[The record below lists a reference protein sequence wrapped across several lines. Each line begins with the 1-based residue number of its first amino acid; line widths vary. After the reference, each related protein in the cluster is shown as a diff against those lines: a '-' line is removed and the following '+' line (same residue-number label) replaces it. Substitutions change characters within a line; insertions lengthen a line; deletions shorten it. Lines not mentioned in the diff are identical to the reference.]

1 MGTPILSVSKLKSWK
16 SCRRKY
22 YYKSILNIRPK
33 VTLKPFYIGSIIHEG
48 IEEYLKNESVEPI
61 IEKYTEQFEGMDE
74 NLQEFYGFD
83 FPESIKGILE
93 GYVDYWSPKD
103 EKLIVHEVELSFGY
117 DKPVEIASNTYL
129 RGRVDA
135 IVENEKGLW
144 IMEHKT
150 CKSMPADAYRFTDL
164 QTSLYQEAL
173 EKLGWKDIRGSMY
186 DYIRKKVPAVPDTL
200 LKGGLSKR
208 KNIDTTY
215 ETYMKTILEHKLNP
229 DDYKDILMTL
239 KAKGNQ
245 FFKRAMVVKP
255 QVLRKSFLEDAQ
267 SVANE
272 IAWIDY
278 EGNPTEKFYRN
289 LGMQCNNCEYRA
301 LCEAELMDYD
311 VDFLIKN
318 SFIKKDEDESIE
330 EENQE

>member
-1 MGTPILSVSKLKSWK
+1 MDYPVLSVSKIKSWK
-16 SCRRKY
+16 ACRRKY

-33 VTLKPFYIGSIIHEG
+33 VTLKPFYLGSVIHEG
-48 IEEYLKNESVEPI
+48 VEAYLETLPIQNVIDKYINEFN
-61 IEKYTEQFEGMDE
+61 QMDE
-74 NLQEFYGFD
+74 STQEFYGFD
-83 FPESIKGILE
+83 FPELITGILK
-93 GYVDYWSPKD
+93 GYEEYWGPKD
-103 EKLIVHEVELSFGY
+103 EKLIVHAVELDFGY
-117 DKPVEIASNTYL
+117 DNPVEVAKNLFI

-173 EKLGWKDIRGSMY
+173 EKLGWKDIRGSLY
-186 DYIRKKVPAVPDTL
+186 DYIRKKVPSVPETL
-200 LKGGLSKR
+200 MRGGLSKK

-215 ETYMKTILEHKLNP
+215 EVYLRTIKEHKLNP
-229 DDYKDILMTL
+229 DDYKDILLNL

-245 FFKRAMVVKP
+245 FFKRAQIVKP

-267 SVANE
+267 SVSEE
-272 IAWIDY
+272 IAQVRED
-278 EGNPTEKFYRN
+278 GNKESKFYRN
-289 LGMQCNNCEYRA
+289 LGLQCNNCEYRA

-318 SFIKKDEDESIE
+318 SFIQKNDEESTE
-330 EENQE
+330 EESQE